1 MADYYCQ
8 FRKVLSPAE
17 MRVNAVWIRNYLQRQ
32 GWSLNAI
39 CACLGNWESECTLNP
54 NRPQRKNFPATTTG
68 GFGLAQWTPWYK
80 KYGTWCKSQG
90 IGIQN
95 NDGNPAGRIEPQI
108 AYHEY
113 ECKYGLN
120 GKKTWYN
127 NKGYNYSWENFKR
140 STDNVATLATAYYWQ
155 YERSAA
161 GAVGSRPR
169 QAIAWYNYL
178 SGQPYNPISPAGY
191 NSKPTLQTP
200 FSFGNMR
207 LLYIYLLIMMILGKK
222 K

>member
-1 MADYYCQ
+1 MD
-8 FRKVLSPAE
+8 
-17 MRVNAVWIRNYLQRQ
+17 VNLPEPSA
-32 GWSLNAI
+32 
-39 CACLGNWESECTLNP
+39 
-54 NRPQRKNFPATTTG
+54 ATTMSGALGCAFAPKHT
-68 GFGLAQWTPWYK
+68 AH
-80 KYGTWCKSQG
+80 
-90 IGIQN
+90 
-95 NDGNPAGRIEPQI
+95 A
-108 AYHEY
+108 
-113 ECKYGLN
+113 
-120 GKKTWYN
+120 
-127 NKGYNYSWENFKR
+127 KR

-161 GAVGSRPR
+161 GAVGSRPQ

-207 LLYIYLLIMMILGKK
+207 LLYIYLLIMMLLGKK